1 MANIRK
7 QFNFRNGVQVDNDNL
22 VVSPTGLV
30 GIGTTIPT
38 EALDVRGGNASVS
51 GFITATQLKGQSLV
65 VYGTADIDTLNLTN
79 AVTGSGV
86 SVGSGIITATDPS
99 GIVTYYGDARFLQ
112 GLPTSQWLDTDVGL
126 GFTSIYNKGFVG
138 IATNDPRHTLQ
149 IGGGI
154 STTAFNYG
162 VGIHSSGDIYATGI
176 VTAFSFSGIGSDI
189 TLIDGANI
197 GLGTIS
203 NDRLPILDN
212 SRIPDAFQVSG
223 IITASGGFSG
233 NLTGNVTGNL
243 TGIATGADNL
253 VGSPDVV
260 VGILTANAVS
270 ASSFIGGIVGDVT
283 GTATTATSLTPD
295 ANVDIADLTV
305 GIATVS
311 TFFNAEKIGIG
322 TNDSAISAD
331 LLIKNYSDPA
341 VLQLVSD
348 NLQTEVALGRSEST
362 NGINALLRFGNT
374 SLSDPYSLY
383 EALDIINSGNG
394 NINFY
399 LDYGNS
405 GIGTG
410 NYYWHYKTNQLMTL
424 TNAGKLGI
432 GVTNPEFDL
441 DVSGITSTTT
451 LGVQNGADIGTDLVV
466 GGNVSAVG
474 AASSLTVRQ
483 IYIQG
488 GQSGILD
495 QDGTEIFSPSNTLPL
510 NITAG
515 VSTVSDLYIDG
526 RATIDSDYTTG
537 GGLSINPVTYRET
550 PFAAVQIGYP
560 LDFFTQD
567 VLGIGGTI
575 DQDSVSEIT
584 LLDNGQIGIGTTAL
598 DNQTALTV
606 YGDSVIERLAIGVGV
621 TEMTT
626 GVLNVKGPILVSEG
640 NLTDATSG
648 TPSADIKTVGI
659 VTAGRGF
666 MSGAGTTGVH
676 IDVNGSVITFSVP
689 GVGTTT
695 LNLV

>member
-38 EALDVRGGNASVS
+38 ELLDVRGGNVTVS
-51 GFITATQLKGQSLV
+51 GFVTATQLKGQSLV
-65 VYGTADIDTLNLTN
+65 VYGTADIGTLNLTN
-79 AVTGSGV
+79 AVVGSGV
-86 SVGSGIITATDPS
+86 SVGSGIITATDS
-99 GIVTYYGDARFLQ
+99 AGIVTYYGDARFLQ

-154 STTAFNYG
+154 STAAFNYG

-176 VTAFSFSGIGSDI
+176 ITAFSFSGIGSDI

-243 TGIATGADNL
+243 TGIATGAENL
-253 VGSPDVV
+253 VGEPDII

-305 GIATVS
+305 GVATVS

-424 TNAGKLGI
+424 TSGGKLGI
-432 GVTNPEFDL
+432 GVTDPEFDL

-451 LGVQNGADIGTDLVV
+451 LGVQNSADIGTDLVV
-466 GGNVSAVG
+466 GGNVSAAG

-483 IYIQG
+483 IYVQE
-488 GQSGILD
+488 GQSGILNE
-495 QDGTEIFSPSNTLPL
+495 DGTEIITLNSNNLPL
-510 NITAG
+510 N
-515 VSTVSDLYIDG
+515 
-526 RATIDSDYTTG
+526 
-537 GGLSINPVTYRET
+537 LSLI
-550 PFAAVQIGYP
+550 
-560 LDFFTQD
+560 
-567 VLGIGGTI
+567 
-575 DQDSVSEIT
+575 
-584 LLDNGQIGIGTTAL
+584 
-598 DNQTALTV
+598 
-606 YGDSVIERLAIGVGV
+606 
-621 TEMTT
+621 
-626 GVLNVKGPILVSEG
+626 
-640 NLTDATSG
+640 
-648 TPSADIKTVGI
+648 
-659 VTAGRGF
+659 
-666 MSGAGTTGVH
+666 H
-676 IDVNGSVITFSVP
+676 I
-689 GVGTTT
+689 
-695 LNLV
+695 

>member
-38 EALDVRGGNASVS
+38 EALDVRGGNVTVS
-51 GFITATQLKGQSLV
+51 GFVTATQLKGQSLV

-86 SVGSGIITATDPS
+86 SVGSGIITATDS
-99 GIVTYYGDARFLQ
+99 AGIVTYYGDARFLQ

-154 STTAFNYG
+154 NTTAFNYG

-253 VGSPDVV
+253 VGSPDIV

-424 TNAGKLGI
+424 TNDGKLGI

-483 IYIQG
+483 IYVQD

-495 QDGTEIFSPSNTLPL
+495 QDGTAIFSPSNTLPL

-515 VSTVSDLYIDG
+515 VSTVRDIYIDG

-560 LDFFTQD
+560 LDFFTQNP
-567 VLGIGGTI
+567 LGVGGTI
-575 DQDSVSEIT
+575 DNDSVSEVT
-584 LLDNGQIGIGTTAL
+584 LLDNGQIGIGTTGL
-598 DNQTALTV
+598 DDQTALMV
-606 YGDSVIERLAIGVGV
+606 YGNSVIERLSVGVGV
-621 TEMTT
+621 TLMRT
-626 GVLNVKGPILVSEG
+626 GALNVSGPIIVEEG
-640 NLTDATSG
+640 TIDPG
-648 TPSADIKTVGI
+648 TGTRSADFNTVGI
-659 VTAGRGF
+659 VTAQMGF
-666 MSGAGTTGVH
+666 MTGAGTTGVH